1 MANLARTNN
10 VFDRLFDFRRDFDDL
25 FSGMLADSNQKGR
38 PGSSLIVAVPPIEAW
53 VDPNDKTYH
62 LSIALAGVD
71 PQEVRLNL
79 QGNTLTVSGEHQTG
93 EERKDANYLQREL
106 SYEQFSRTIT
116 LPEEIDTQQLT
127 AQYNNGV
134 LEIIAPIKAE
144 ALPKEIKVK
153 NLTAANTSQSPVN
166 TSQSSAQQ
174 PAPTQGASAK
184 SATASS

>member
-25 FSGMLADSNQKGR
+25 FSGMLADSNQKSR

-53 VDPNDKTYH
+53 VDPNDKKYH

-93 EERKDANYLQREL
+93 DERKDANYLLREF

-153 NLTAANTSQSPVN
+153 NLTAANTSQS
-166 TSQSSAQQ
+166 SAQQ
-174 PAPTQGASAK
+174 PATTQGASAQ

>member
-25 FSGMLADSNQKGR
+25 FGGMLADTSQKGR
-38 PGSSLIVAVPPIEAW
+38 SRSSLIVAVPPIEAW
-53 VDPNDKTYH
+53 VDPNDKKYH

-93 EERKDANYLQREL
+93 DERKDANYLQREF

-116 LPEEIDTQQLT
+116 LPEEIDTRQLT
-127 AQYNNGV
+127 AEYNNGV

-144 ALPKEIKVK
+144 ALPKQIEIK
-153 NLTAANTSQSPVN
+153 NLTAAKM
-166 TSQSSAQQ
+166 SQSSAQ
-174 PAPTQGASAK
+174 PAATQGASAK
-184 SATASS
+184 SATAAS

>member
-93 EERKDANYLQREL
+93 RKEKMRTTCSGNCPTSSSPERSLFLR
-106 SYEQFSRTIT
+106 
-116 LPEEIDTQQLT
+116 
-127 AQYNNGV
+127 
-134 LEIIAPIKAE
+134 
-144 ALPKEIKVK
+144 
-153 NLTAANTSQSPVN
+153 
-166 TSQSSAQQ
+166 
-174 PAPTQGASAK
+174 K
-184 SATASS
+184 SIRNS